1 MSTQDIQTDLSKPDQ
16 TVEIT
21 TTGRR
26 TGRLHRIEVRLH
38 NVGGRLFITGNAGK
52 PRDWYAN
59 MRVSAAFTL
68 HLKQNVAADLEATA
82 TPIVDDA
89 ERRSVLRPL
98 LEQSGHL
105 DQIEAR
111 LASSPLVRVDVTL

>member
-1 MSTQDIQTDLSKPDQ
+1 MSAQDIRTDLSKQDQ

-26 TGRLHRIEVRLH
+26 TGRPHRVQVRLH
-38 NVGGRLFITGNAGK
+38 NIRGWLFITGGAGR

-59 MRVSAAFTL
+59 MRVTPVFTL
-68 HLKQNVAADLEATA
+68 HLKQSVAADLEASA

-89 ERRSVLRPL
+89 ERRGVLQPL
-98 LEQSGHL
+98 LEQSG
-105 DQIEAR
+105 Q
-111 LASSPLVRVDVTL
+111 LAELEERMAASPLVRVEVTL